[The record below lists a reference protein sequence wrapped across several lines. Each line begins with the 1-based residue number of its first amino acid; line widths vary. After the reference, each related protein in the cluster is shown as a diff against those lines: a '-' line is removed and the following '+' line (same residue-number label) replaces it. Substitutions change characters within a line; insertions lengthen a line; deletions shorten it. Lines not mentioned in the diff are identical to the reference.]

1 MDMRPNYYS
10 NFKMGKLEG
19 GYMLNYKQYYKNPL
33 DHHFA
38 EKSVSP
44 SEFSMENKFKQK
56 TVSVPRFP
64 RFENGLDSNFMLTDE
79 ESKAATAH
87 QRSPSRLLAQRI
99 EGERRKLRKPEL
111 LCDKSKTINLIKE

>member
-1 MDMRPNYYS
+1 MDIKPNYYS

-44 SEFSMENKFKQK
+44 GRDFNSVMTNKQK
-56 TVSVPRFP
+56 TVSVPRFV
-64 RFENGLDSNFMLTDE
+64 EGLDPNFLLTDE
-79 ESKAATAH
+79 ESKQATAH
-87 QRSPSRLLAQRI
+87 ERSPSRLLAKRI
-99 EGERRKLRKPEL
+99 ESERRKLRKPEL
-111 LCDKSKTINLIKE
+111 LCDKSKTINLIQE